1 MYKRQVNIPKLQLP
15 HCLLQ
20 VLHLPE
26 HYLLLSFFPAGA
38 VPGREYGKAV
48 RHDFISAAD
57 NHGPLNDISQFP
69 DIAGPVVII
78 QKLVCLDVYKRQVHA
93 LSYPLGAKYHV
104 AHGESNYAMFTGV
117 MKQYMEIKSD
127 GEIDR
132 LNRYIAA
139 ILGCGTAEVYDKLEE
154 LLNHLLPKK
163 ELREYGVT
171 VEDLEAFTGSVLENQ
186 GRLLANNFV
195 PLDRKQIFNI
205 YNELY

>member
-1 MYKRQVNIPKLQLP
+1 
-15 HCLLQ
+15 
-20 VLHLPE
+20 
-26 HYLLLSFFPAGA
+26 
-38 VPGREYGKAV
+38 
-48 RHDFISAAD
+48 
-57 NHGPLNDISQFP
+57 
-69 DIAGPVVII
+69 
-78 QKLVCLDVYKRQVHA
+78 
-93 LSYPLGAKYHV
+93 
-104 AHGESNYAMFTGV
+104 MFTGV

-163 ELREYGVT
+163 ALREYGVT

-195 PLDRKQIFNI
+195 PLDRKHIFNI